1 MTQLVARLILA
12 MLILP
17 VTGAVFILLFVLLVV
32 PSPGAP
38 EAARIVALW
47 SLVYLF
53 VGAYWALL
61 WRSSVR
67 WTRSRTFAT
76 VLAVPASLLI
86 GACVG
91 SGVMI
96 FLGQVPLPI
105 AMLVGG
111 GVVPICW
118 VVATVLIWRESPRER
133 MERLT
138 RANRGVLV
146 CPICGYNLTG
156 LHEAR
161 CPECGSRF
169 TLDQL
174 LTAQPAREDVEQAE

>member
-17 VTGAVFILLFVLLVV
+17 VTGAVFVLLFVLLVIPAGGP
-32 PSPGAP
+32 PSAL
-38 EAARIVALW
+38 RIVALW
-47 SLVYLF
+47 TSVYLF
-53 VGAYWALL
+53 VGTYWTLL
-61 WRSSVR
+61 WRSLVH
-67 WTRSRTFAT
+67 WTRRRTVTTALAAPVS
-76 VLAVPASLLI
+76 VLV

-118 VVATVLIWRESPRER
+118 VVATVLIWRETSHER
-133 MERLT
+133 IERLT

-174 LTAQPAREDVEQAE
+174 LTAQPAREDVGQ